1 MFKKR
6 HPSRKDAAHIALEAI
21 KNHYSQQKYGDAI
34 TLIEQVTAIPAEEKI
49 NLLSTIGQA
58 TAGSAQ
64 LDLAER
70 AFRAALAVDGNNA
83 DTLSNLA
90 LILFHQNNL
99 VAAEE
104 LYLAATASKPDFV
117 PALYNYGLLLLA
129 CQRTPEAER
138 AFREALAR
146 SPECLDCLIQLGVAL
161 AQQGQQED
169 ARVLWDRALDTDPNH
184 AIALHHRNM
193 LALTTGDHRGAEALF
208 RRRIHLYGENP
219 SLLIGL
225 GVAIQEQS
233 RLTEAEEIFR
243 RAADTYSAHTDFG
256 HYIFQNLVA
265 QQREGEAEAYMKSAI
280 ADDPQSHSLR
290 YHLGTL
296 LFKQGRYPETLE
308 VLLKSLN
315 LKPDHVEALVLSGR
329 TLFQLKYVDEAVETF
344 HRALELLP
352 GSADAQFHLSVALIH
367 MGECRTAES
376 MIRKLLENQ
385 PENTAALVNLAIC
398 QEKLGE
404 VEAAETTL
412 RKAESLA
419 PTDLWVRVALAE
431 ILQRRKNDAESFALI
446 EPLLSWESGGDRES
460 GHLPADV
467 PENYAVNAWFLAG
480 NHHHSHRQYAKAFA
494 CYRQGHQMLQK
505 IEPFDFEAMAD
516 TLRND
521 MDIYDRWKGSV
532 AVATPKSPTP
542 LFIVG
547 MPRSGTSLLHQML
560 DMHADIDGLGELRH
574 LPQAAARLRSLHL
587 DSENLTDKIGA
598 TRQWYLDRIRHRL
611 TGSRYFIDKLPTNF
625 LFLGSAKLLFPEAKV
640 IYCQRDARDNCL
652 SIFQQNMVG
661 DHAYSHDLD
670 SLGKYYRTHLKTLAQ
685 WQSRMAEDVITVR
698 YEDIVAD
705 PESGI
710 REILQFMKLEYDPRC
725 LDFTENTRMLQ
736 TASRLQVKEPIYRS
750 AIGKW
755 EAYAGHL
762 APLLAALGQGG

>member
-6 HPSRKDAAHIALEAI
+6 APSGKDAAPIVLQAI

-34 TLIEQVTAIPAEEKI
+34 TLIEQATGIPAEEKI
-49 NLLSTIGQA
+49 NLLTTIGQT
-58 TAGSAQ
+58 TAGSAK

-70 AFRAALAVDGNNA
+70 AFRAALAVDGNHT

-99 VAAEE
+99 AAAEE
-104 LYLAATASKPDFV
+104 LYRAAIASKPDFV

-129 CQRTPEAER
+129 CQRIPEAER
-138 AFREALAR
+138 AFREALGR
-146 SPECLDCLIQLGVAL
+146 SPECLDCLVQLGVTR
-161 AQQGQQED
+161 AQQGRYED
-169 ARVLWDRALDTDPNH
+169 ARVLLDKALDTDPNH
-184 AIALHHRNM
+184 AVALHHRNM
-193 LALTTGDHRGAEALF
+193 LALTTGDHCGAEALF
-208 RRRIHLYGENP
+208 RRRMHRYGENP

-225 GVAIQEQS
+225 GIAIQEQG

-243 RAADTYSAHTDFG
+243 RTADTYSVHADVG

-265 QQREGEAEAYMKSAI
+265 QQREREAEAYIQSAI
-280 ADDPQSHSLR
+280 ADHPQGHSLR

-296 LFKQGRYPETLE
+296 LFKQGRYLETLE
-308 VLLKSLN
+308 VLLKSFN
-315 LKPDHVEALVLSGR
+315 WKPDHVDALILSGR

-367 MGECRTAES
+367 MGECRTAEG
-376 MIRKLLENQ
+376 MLRKLLEKQ
-385 PENTAALVNLAIC
+385 PDNTAALVNLAIC
-398 QEKLGE
+398 LEKLGE

-412 RKAESLA
+412 RKAGNLA
-419 PTDLWVRVALAE
+419 PTDLRVRVALAE
-431 ILQRRKNDAESFALI
+431 ILQRQKNYAESFALI
-446 EPLLSWESGGDRES
+446 EPLLSWESGGE
-460 GHLPADV
+460 G
-467 PENYAVNAWFLAG
+467 ENYAVNAWFIAG

-505 IEPFDFEAMAD
+505 IEPFDFQAMAD

-598 TRQWYLDRIRHRL
+598 IRQWYLDRIRHRL

-670 SLGKYYRTHLKTLAQ
+670 SLGKYYRTHLNTIAQ
-685 WQSRMAEDVITVR
+685 WQSRMAEDVLTVG

-710 REILQFMKLEYDPRC
+710 REILQFMNLEYDPRC
-725 LDFTENTRMLQ
+725 LDFAENTRMLQ

-762 APLLAALGQGG
+762 APLLTALGQGD

>member
-104 LYLAATASKPDFV
+104 LYLAAIASKPDFV

-598 TRQWYLDRIRHRL
+598 IRQWYLDRIRHRL

-670 SLGKYYRTHLKTLAQ
+670 SLGKYYRAHLKTFAQ

>member
-6 HPSRKDAAHIALEAI
+6 APSGKDAAPIVLQAI

-34 TLIEQVTAIPAEEKI
+34 TLIEQATGIPAEEKI
-49 NLLSTIGQA
+49 NLLTTIGQT
-58 TAGSAQ
+58 TAGSAK

-70 AFRAALAVDGNNA
+70 AFRAALAVDGNHT

-99 VAAEE
+99 AAAEE
-104 LYLAATASKPDFV
+104 LYRAAIASKPDFV

-129 CQRTPEAER
+129 CQRIPEAER
-138 AFREALAR
+138 AFREALGR
-146 SPECLDCLIQLGVAL
+146 SPECLDCLVQFGVTL
-161 AQQGQQED
+161 AQQGRYED
-169 ARVLWDRALDTDPNH
+169 ARVLLDKALDTDPHH
-184 AIALHHRNM
+184 AVALHHRNM
-193 LALTTGDHRGAEALF
+193 LALTTGDHCGAEALF
-208 RRRIHLYGENP
+208 RRRMHRYGENP

-225 GVAIQEQS
+225 GIAMQEQG

-243 RAADTYSAHTDFG
+243 RTADTYSVHADVG

-265 QQREGEAEAYMKSAI
+265 QQREREAEAYMQSAI
-280 ADDPQSHSLR
+280 ADHPQSHSLC

-315 LKPDHVEALVLSGR
+315 WKPDHVDALILSGR

-367 MGECRTAES
+367 MGECRTAEG
-376 MIRKLLENQ
+376 MLRKLLEKQ
-385 PENTAALVNLAIC
+385 PDNTAALVNLAIC
-398 QEKLGE
+398 LEKLGE

-412 RKAESLA
+412 RKAGNLA
-419 PTDLWVRVALAE
+419 PTDLRVRVALAE
-431 ILQRRKNDAESFALI
+431 NLQQQKNYAESFVLI
-446 EPLLSWESGGDRES
+446 EPLLSWESGGDQEP

-467 PENYAVNAWFLAG
+467 PENYAVNAWFIAG

-505 IEPFDFEAMAD
+505 IEPFDFQAMAD

-521 MDIYDRWKGSV
+521 MDRYDRWKGSV
-532 AVATPKSPTP
+532 AVATPNRPTP

-560 DMHADIDGLGELRH
+560 DMHPDIDGLGELRH
-574 LPQAAARLRSLHL
+574 LPQAAAKLRSLHP
-587 DSENLTDKIGA
+587 DPENLTDQIGA
-598 TRQWYLDRIRHRL
+598 IRQWYLDRIRHRW

-685 WQSRMAEDVITVR
+685 WQSRMAEDVITVC

-710 REILQFMKLEYDPRC
+710 REILQFMNLEYDPRC
-725 LDFTENTRMLQ
+725 LDFAENTRMLQ
-736 TASRLQVKEPIYRS
+736 TASRLQVKEPLYRS

-762 APLLAALGQGG
+762 APLLTALGQGD

>member
-6 HPSRKDAAHIALEAI
+6 DPSGKDAAHVALEAI
-21 KNHYSQQKYGDAI
+21 KSHYSQQKYGDAI
-34 TLIEQVTAIPAEEKI
+34 TLIEQATAIPAAEKI
-49 NLLSTIGQA
+49 NLLTTIGQA
-58 TAGSAQ
+58 TAGSAR

-70 AFRAALAVDGNNA
+70 AFRAALAVDGHHT

-90 LILFHQNNL
+90 LILFHQNKL

-104 LYLAATASKPDFV
+104 LYLAAIASKPDFV
-117 PALYNYGLLLLA
+117 PAWYNYGLLLLA
-129 CQRTPEAER
+129 CQRFPEAER

-146 SPECLDCLIQLGVAL
+146 SPECLDCLVQLGVTL
-161 AQQGQQED
+161 AQQGRQED
-169 ARVLWDRALDTDPNH
+169 ARVLLDKALDTDPNH
-184 AIALHHRNM
+184 AVALHHRNM
-193 LALTTGDHRGAEALF
+193 LALATGDHCGAEALF
-208 RRRIHLYGENP
+208 RRRMHLYGENP

-225 GVAIQEQS
+225 GIALQEQG

-243 RAADTYSAHTDFG
+243 RTADTYSVHADVG

-265 QQREGEAEAYMKSAI
+265 QQREREAEAYIRSAI
-280 ADDPQSHSLR
+280 ADHPQSHSLR
-290 YHLGTL
+290 YPLGTL
-296 LFKQGRYPETLE
+296 LFQQGRYPETLE
-308 VLLKSLN
+308 VLLHTLN
-315 LKPDHVEALVLSGR
+315 LKPDHVDALILSGR
-329 TLFQLKYVDEAVETF
+329 ALFQLKYVDEAVETF

-352 GSADAQFHLSVALIH
+352 ESADAQFHLSVALIH
-367 MGECRTAES
+367 MGECRTAEG

-385 PENTAALVNLAIC
+385 PDNAAALVNLAIC
-398 QEKLGE
+398 LEKLGE

-412 RKAESLA
+412 RKAGNLA
-419 PTDLWVRVALAE
+419 PTDLRVRVALAE
-431 ILQRRKNDAESFALI
+431 ILQRQKNYAESFALI
-446 EPLLSWESGGDRES
+446 EPLLSWESGGE
-460 GHLPADV
+460 G
-467 PENYAVNAWFLAG
+467 ENYAVNAWFIAG

-505 IEPFDFEAMAD
+505 VEPFDFQAMAD

-521 MDIYDRWKGSV
+521 LDRYDRWKGRM
-532 AVATPKSPTP
+532 AVATPNGPTP

-574 LPQAAARLRSLHL
+574 LPQAAAKLRSLRL
-587 DSENLTDKIGA
+587 DSENLTDHIGA
-598 TRQWYLDRIRHRL
+598 IRQWYLDRIRHRW

-640 IYCQRDARDNCL
+640 IYCRRDARDNCL

-670 SLGKYYRTHLKTLAQ
+670 SLGKYYRAHLKTLAQ
-685 WQSRMAEDVITVR
+685 WQSRMAEDVITVG

-705 PESGI
+705 PENGI
-710 REILQFMKLEYDPRC
+710 REILQFLKLEYDPRC

-755 EAYAGHL
+755 EAYTGHL
-762 APLLAALGQGG
+762 APLLTALGQGD

>member
-6 HPSRKDAAHIALEAI
+6 APSGKDAAPIVLQAI

-34 TLIEQVTAIPAEEKI
+34 TLIEQATGIPAEEKI
-49 NLLSTIGQA
+49 NLLTTIGQT
-58 TAGSAQ
+58 TAGSAK

-70 AFRAALAVDGNNA
+70 AFRAALAVDGNHT

-99 VAAEE
+99 AAAEE
-104 LYLAATASKPDFV
+104 LYRAAIASKPDFV

-129 CQRTPEAER
+129 CQRIPEAER

-146 SPECLDCLIQLGVAL
+146 SPECLDCLVQLGVTL
-161 AQQGQQED
+161 AQQGRYED
-169 ARVLWDRALDTDPNH
+169 ARVLLDKALDTDPHH
-184 AIALHHRNM
+184 AVALHHRNM
-193 LALTTGDHRGAEALF
+193 LALTTGDHCGAEALF
-208 RRRIHLYGENP
+208 RRRMHLYGENP

-225 GVAIQEQS
+225 GIAMQEQG

-243 RAADTYSAHTDFG
+243 RTADTYSVHADVG

-265 QQREGEAEAYMKSAI
+265 QQREREAEAYMQSAI
-280 ADDPQSHSLR
+280 ADHPQSHSLC

-315 LKPDHVEALVLSGR
+315 WKPDHVDALILSGR

-367 MGECRTAES
+367 MGECRTAEG
-376 MIRKLLENQ
+376 MLRKLLEKQ
-385 PENTAALVNLAIC
+385 PDNTAALVNLAIC
-398 QEKLGE
+398 LEKLGE

-412 RKAESLA
+412 RKAGNLA
-419 PTDLWVRVALAE
+419 PTDLRVRVALAE
-431 ILQRRKNDAESFALI
+431 NLQQQKNYAESFVLI
-446 EPLLSWESGGDRES
+446 EPLLSWESGGDQEP

-467 PENYAVNAWFLAG
+467 PENYAVNAWFIAG

-505 IEPFDFEAMAD
+505 IEPFDFQAMAD

-521 MDIYDRWKGSV
+521 MDRYDRWKGSV
-532 AVATPKSPTP
+532 AVATPNRPTP

-560 DMHADIDGLGELRH
+560 DMHPDIDGLGELRH
-574 LPQAAARLRSLHL
+574 LPQAAAKLRSLHP
-587 DSENLTDKIGA
+587 DPENLTDQIGA
-598 TRQWYLDRIRHRL
+598 IRQWYLDRIRHRW

-685 WQSRMAEDVITVR
+685 WQSRMAEDVITVC

-710 REILQFMKLEYDPRC
+710 REILQFMNLEYDPRC
-725 LDFTENTRMLQ
+725 LDFAENTRMLQ
-736 TASRLQVKEPIYRS
+736 TASRLQVKEPLYRS

-762 APLLAALGQGG
+762 APLLTALGQGD

>member
-169 ARVLWDRALDTDPNH
+169 ARVLLDRALDTDPNH

-329 TLFQLKYVDEAVETF
+329 TLFQLKYVDEAV
-344 HRALELLP
+344 
-352 GSADAQFHLSVALIH
+352 
-367 MGECRTAES
+367 
-376 MIRKLLENQ
+376 
-385 PENTAALVNLAIC
+385 
-398 QEKLGE
+398 
-404 VEAAETTL
+404 
-412 RKAESLA
+412 SL
-419 PTDLWVRVALAE
+419 
-431 ILQRRKNDAESFALI
+431 Q
-446 EPLLSWESGGDRES
+446 
-460 GHLPADV
+460 
-467 PENYAVNAWFLAG
+467 
-480 NHHHSHRQYAKAFA
+480 
-494 CYRQGHQMLQK
+494 
-505 IEPFDFEAMAD
+505 
-516 TLRND
+516 
-521 MDIYDRWKGSV
+521 
-532 AVATPKSPTP
+532 
-542 LFIVG
+542 
-547 MPRSGTSLLHQML
+547 
-560 DMHADIDGLGELRH
+560 
-574 LPQAAARLRSLHL
+574 
-587 DSENLTDKIGA
+587 
-598 TRQWYLDRIRHRL
+598 
-611 TGSRYFIDKLPTNF
+611 
-625 LFLGSAKLLFPEAKV
+625 
-640 IYCQRDARDNCL
+640 YCQ
-652 SIFQQNMVG
+652 
-661 DHAYSHDLD
+661 
-670 SLGKYYRTHLKTLAQ
+670 
-685 WQSRMAEDVITVR
+685 
-698 YEDIVAD
+698 
-705 PESGI
+705 
-710 REILQFMKLEYDPRC
+710 
-725 LDFTENTRMLQ
+725 
-736 TASRLQVKEPIYRS
+736 
-750 AIGKW
+750 
-755 EAYAGHL
+755 
-762 APLLAALGQGG
+762 